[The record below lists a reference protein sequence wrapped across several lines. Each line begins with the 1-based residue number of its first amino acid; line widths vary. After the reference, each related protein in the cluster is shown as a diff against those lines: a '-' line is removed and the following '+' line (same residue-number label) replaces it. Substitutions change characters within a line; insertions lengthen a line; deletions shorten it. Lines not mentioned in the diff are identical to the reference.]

1 MDDKDFTTAVAVS
14 RMTLLVAVAD
24 DSLRELVLDVAL
36 DLGRD
41 MGQDLYILHLVDGS
55 SADNEA
61 RRLRDEVR
69 EYVSDADVAAT
80 VSVEQISHTGPRAG
94 TRTAQEL
101 LDAAADVDI
110 SHIVMGH
117 SSKGLL
123 GNLRDGSTAFAVA
136 DHAELPVTLVPESAE

>member
-1 MDDKDFTTAVAVS
+1 
-14 RMTLLVAVAD
+14 MTILVAVAD
-24 DSLRELVLDVAL
+24 DPMRDRVLDVAL
-36 DLGRD
+36 DLGRGLD
-41 MGQDLYILHLVDGS
+41 HDLYVLHLVDGA
-55 SADNEA
+55 SADTEA

-69 EYVSDADVAAT
+69 EYVADAAVAAT
-80 VSVEQISHTGPRAG
+80 VSVEQISHTGARSG

-123 GNLRDGSTAFAVA
+123 GNLKDGSTAFAVA
-136 DHAELPVTLVPESAE
+136 DRAEIPVTIIPSTNR